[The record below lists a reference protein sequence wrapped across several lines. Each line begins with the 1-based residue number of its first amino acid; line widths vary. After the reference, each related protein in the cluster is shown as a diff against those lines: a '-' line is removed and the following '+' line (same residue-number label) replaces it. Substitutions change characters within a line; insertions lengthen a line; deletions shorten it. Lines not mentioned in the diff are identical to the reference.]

1 MNNREDEIIQA
12 GIKVIRKYLDPP
24 KIILFGSRA
33 KGIKSKHADFDFAI
47 QCKEPD
53 ISVQGK
59 IREDIEKIS
68 GLYKIDIVYLLSCD
82 EKFTNIVLKT
92 GEVVYERRN

>member
-1 MNNREDEIIQA
+1 MNNRENEIIHA
-12 GIKVIRKYLDPP
+12 SIKIIRKYLDPP
-24 KIILFGSRA
+24 KIILFGSRT
-33 KGIKSKHADFDFAI
+33 KDINSKHADFDFAI

-53 ISVQGK
+53 ISVQRK

-68 GLYKIDIVYLLSCD
+68 GLYKIDLVYLLSCD
-82 EKFTNIVLKT
+82 KKFRNIVLKT